1 MDKVGKVLVIG
12 GGIGGMEASLNL
24 VEAGFKVYLV
34 DEKAN
39 IGGKM
44 AQLDK
49 TFPTNDCSMCIMAP
63 KLVEVG
69 RNVNV
74 ELLMSSEV
82 VALDGEPGNFTA
94 TIKRRPRRIVKEKCT
109 SCGLCAPYCPLE
121 VPADYNEGLSRRSGA
136 FINFPQAIPSTYS
149 IDRETPPCVNRCPIN
164 LNARDYV
171 GLIAEGRF
179 LEALDVIRERLPFP
193 ATIGRICN
201 HPCED
206 VCLRGEKV
214 DQPLAICALK
224 RFVAD
229 YEVGRREMPLPEVG
243 EDKGKKVAIVGGGPS
258 GMAVR
263 HRATEGGLRRHDFRS
278 PRKAGRHAL
287 LGHPRVPPAQGR
299 ARPRDGNRRAHGHR
313 GKYNTRVGKDISLK
327 DIKASFDAVYVGC
340 GAQGG
345 RKIGLENEDAEGVM
359 TGVEFLRLSNKK
371 QPIDVHGKVV
381 VVGGGNVAVDVA
393 LTVRRMGAAE
403 VHMVCLE
410 KSEEMP
416 ASKWEIEQTIEEGI
430 KIHPSWGPR
439 TIKIR
444 ERARQG
450 DGVQAVHQRL
460 R

>member
-1 MDKVGKVLVIG
+1 
-12 GGIGGMEASLNL
+12 
-24 VEAGFKVYLV
+24 
-34 DEKAN
+34 
-39 IGGKM
+39 
-44 AQLDK
+44 
-49 TFPTNDCSMCIMAP
+49 
-63 KLVEVG
+63 
-69 RNVNV
+69 
-74 ELLMSSEV
+74 MSSEV

-149 IDRETPPCVNRCPIN
+149 IDREIPPCVNRCPIN

-229 YEVGRREMPLPEVG
+229 YEVGRREMPLPEVR
-243 EDKGKKVAIVGGGPS
+243 EDKGKKVAVVGGGPS
-258 GMAVR
+258 GMECAI
-263 HRATEGGLRRHDFRS
+263 EL
-278 PRKAGRHAL
+278 RKAGYGVTIFEAHEK
-287 LGHPRVPPAQGR
+287 LGGMLYWGIPAYRLPKDVLDRETAIVGR
-299 ARPRDGNRRAHGHR
+299 LGIDVR
-313 GKYNTRVGKDISLK
+313 YNTRVGKDISLK
-327 DIKASFDAVYVGC
+327 DIKASFDAVYIGC

-359 TGVEFLRLSNKK
+359 TGIEFLRLSNEK
-371 QPIDVHGKVV
+371 QPIDVHGKVI

-416 ASKWEIEQTIEEGI
+416 ASEWEIEQTIEEGI
-430 KIHPSWGPR
+430 KVHPSWGPH
-439 TIKIR
+439 TIKIENGHVKAIEFKR
-444 ERARQG
+444 CTAVFDETGPVQPVVQRQHKEGLRRGHGDPRHRPVDRDRIPERAARKWSLCVAAG
-450 DGVQAVHQRL
+450 
-460 R
+460 